1 MPRVPGYHV
10 VMSSWM
16 DGDYQLHEASCVM
29 LEFEERV
36 YRLKLQGWTPVGGI
50 SFVTNP
56 SCSVKVMRAMVLE
69 PVDKEIA
76 E

>member
-36 YRLKLQGWTPVGGI
+36 YRLKLQG
-50 SFVTNP
+50 
-56 SCSVKVMRAMVLE
+56 R
-69 PVDKEIA
+69 
-76 E
+76 

>member
-1 MPRVPGYHV
+1 
-10 VMSSWM
+10 
-16 DGDYQLHEASCVM
+16 M